1 MSNACQSV
9 VLPPWRST
17 SLGNQ
22 LKSGRA
28 NCFDLLPC
36 TEWGEREMIPP
47 TIDLTG
53 VRLRGLRPE
62 DALAWY
68 AYLSDPLV
76 TEFTSYPVMSL
87 AAVQSM
93 IERCLAGYAAESA
106 CTWAVAAEADDELVG
121 TCGFNQLSRRQ
132 GCAELAYDL
141 ARSYWG
147 RGFISQAVGACLGWA
162 FEQPE
167 FYRVQ
172 AFVMV
177 GNARSERVLERARF
191 TREGRLRAYRKC
203 RGQPRDYWVFSILR
217 PEWEQALHG
226 PLRSG

>member
-1 MSNACQSV
+1 M
-9 VLPPWRST
+9 T
-17 SLGNQ
+17 
-22 LKSGRA
+22 
-28 NCFDLLPC
+28 
-36 TEWGEREMIPP
+36 PP

-62 DALAWY
+62 DAAAWH

-87 AAVQSM
+87 PAVQSM
-93 IERCLAGYAAESA
+93 IERCRCGYAAGSS
-106 CTWAVAAEADDELVG
+106 CTWAVATEADDELVG
-121 TCGFNQLSRRQ
+121 TCGFNALSRSQ
-132 GCAELAYDL
+132 GWAELAYDL

-147 RGFISQAVGACLGWA
+147 RGFIAQAVGACLGWA

-167 FYRVQ
+167 FNRVH

-191 TREGRLRAYRKC
+191 TREGRLRAYRTC

-217 PEWEQALHG
+217 PEWEQALRG
-226 PLRSG
+226 RPTSASS